1 MQALNLNFMAH
12 RRLGSPL
19 GLLVLAAGMVAVSV
33 VAIDYIEVRA
43 ELERVQLRQT
53 RQTKPDAPRQRT
65 SASPATLDDAKAM
78 ARVSSQLRLPWDA
91 VLREMELRVDPA
103 VAILSVEGQGQTR
116 TLRITGEAKTM
127 ADVGAYVNQLRQS
140 SLIDTA
146 YLSGH
151 EEKQAGAVKVIR
163 FSLDAVWRLPS

>member
-1 MQALNLNFMAH
+1 MQALDLNFMAH

-19 GLLVLAAGMVAVSV
+19 GLLVLAAGMVAASV
-33 VAIDYIEVRA
+33 VAVDYVEGRA
-43 ELERVQLRQT
+43 ELERVQMRQA
-53 RQTKPDAPRQRT
+53 RQPKPDAPRQRT
-65 SASPATLDDAKAM
+65 SASPATQDDAKAM
-78 ARVSSQLRLPWDA
+78 GRVSSQLRLPWDA
-91 VLREMELRVDPA
+91 VLREMELMVDPA

-116 TLRITGEAKTM
+116 TLRITGEAKAM
-127 ADVGAYVNQLRQS
+127 ADVVAYVNRLRQS
-140 SLIDTA
+140 SLIETA